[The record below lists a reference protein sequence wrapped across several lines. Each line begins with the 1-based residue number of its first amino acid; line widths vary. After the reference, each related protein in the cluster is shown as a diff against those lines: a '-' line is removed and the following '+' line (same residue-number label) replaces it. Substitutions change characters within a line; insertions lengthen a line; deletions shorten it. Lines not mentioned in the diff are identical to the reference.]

1 MYGQTRTVHQLFDDN
16 LGGDAEL
23 IDEVVFAET
32 VEYAA
37 IDGWLFYVG
46 GVGTK
51 LGLQGVEADVVEPLA
66 GVLYGP

>member
-1 MYGQTRTVHQLFDDN
+1 MSGQPRTVHQFFDDN

-37 IDGWLFYVG
+37 VDR
-46 GVGTK
+46 
-51 LGLQGVEADVVEPLA
+51 
-66 GVLYGP
+66 